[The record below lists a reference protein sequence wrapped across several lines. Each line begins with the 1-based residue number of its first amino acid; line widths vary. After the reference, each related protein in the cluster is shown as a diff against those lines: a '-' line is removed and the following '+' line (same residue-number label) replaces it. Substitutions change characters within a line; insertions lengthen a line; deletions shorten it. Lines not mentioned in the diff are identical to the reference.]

1 MKLTKGLIITM
12 ALMALAWVHPGRG
25 FAHCDTLDGPVIQ
38 DARKALARK
47 DVTPVLKWIPQ
58 EDEKTIRGAF
68 EKTLAVRALGNE
80 ARELADLYF
89 FETLVRIHRQSE
101 GAPYTGLK
109 PAGVVDPIIAEAD
122 RSLESGSAEKLENQV
137 LEAVKQGIH
146 ETYHETVYAKKNM
159 DTSVAAGREF
169 VKAYVT
175 FVHYVERLYQDAHNR
190 VAHDSHESVPEQASA
205 KHHGH

>member
-1 MKLTKGLIITM
+1 MKLTKGLILTIT
-12 ALMALAWVHPGRG
+12 LMSLAGAHPGRV
-25 FAHCDTLDGPVIQ
+25 FAHCDTLDGPVVQ
-38 DARKALARK
+38 DARKALERK

-58 EDEKTIRGAF
+58 EDESAVREAF
-68 EKTLAVRALGNE
+68 DKTLAVRGLSNE
-80 ARELADLYF
+80 ARGLADLYF

-109 PAGVVDPIIAEAD
+109 PAGSVDPLIAEAD
-122 RSLESGSAEKLENQV
+122 RSLESGSVEKLETLV

-146 ETYHETVYAKKNM
+146 ETFHEAVQAKKNV

-175 FVHYVERLYQDAHNR
+175 FVHYVERIYQAAHNR
-190 VAHDSHESVPEQASA
+190 TAHEGHEPAPAPASA
-205 KHHGH
+205 EHQGH

>member
-12 ALMALAWVHPGRG
+12 ALMGLAWVNPGRVS
-25 FAHCDTLDGPVIQ
+25 AHCDTLDGPVIL
-38 DARKALARK
+38 DARKALEKK

-58 EDEKTIRGAF
+58 EDEKTIHEAF
-68 EKTLAVRALGNE
+68 DKTLAVRALGNE
-80 ARELADLYF
+80 ARDLADTYF

-109 PAGVVDPIIAEAD
+109 PAGSVDPLIAEAD
-122 RSLESGSAEKLENQV
+122 RSLESGSADKLETQV
-137 LEAVKQGIH
+137 LDAVKQGIH
-146 ETYHETVYAKKNM
+146 ETFHEAVQARKSK
-159 DTSVAAGREF
+159 DTNIASGRDF

-190 VAHDSHESVPEQASA
+190 AAHEGHEAAPAPAGAE
-205 KHHGH
+205 HHGH